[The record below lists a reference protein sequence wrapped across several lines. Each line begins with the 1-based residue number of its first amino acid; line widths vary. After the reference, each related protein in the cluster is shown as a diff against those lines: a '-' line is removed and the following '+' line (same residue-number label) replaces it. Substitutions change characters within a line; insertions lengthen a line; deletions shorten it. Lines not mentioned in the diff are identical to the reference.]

1 MVDANASDAA
11 ECGRIARFHEF
22 VAEKQSIADFS
33 SAFSCLFPYVH
44 ERGLT
49 VSYRL
54 AKAPLK
60 KIRHESEVLFHFLQ
74 YQNHYR
80 SIRQNLS
87 SDIPDAWLWTDNTC
101 IDVEITVALAE
112 MRLAVAERLNNFG
125 ESPGFITPVLGD
137 DLAAYRAEVKMEC
150 GSYSTEQYINAL
162 YSGVTKRIIKKSNST
177 RTGILL
183 VDCPIGEKY
192 ASADMIDRLVDK
204 IAPSLPPSG
213 FESIFLVDRDR
224 VAPLMRRS

>member
-1 MVDANASDAA
+1 VVDANASDAA
-11 ECGRIARFHEF
+11 ECGRIARFLEF

-33 SAFSCLFPYVH
+33 SAFSCLFPYIH

-49 VSYRL
+49 ASYRL

-60 KIRHESEVLFHFLQ
+60 KIRHESAVLFHFLQ
-74 YQNHYR
+74 YQNHYK
-80 SIRQNLS
+80 SVRQNLGS
-87 SDIPDAWLWTDNTC
+87 GIPDAWLWTDNTC

-112 MRLAVAERLNNFG
+112 MRLAIAERLNNFG

-137 DLAAYRAEVKMEC
+137 DLAAYRSGVNNER
-150 GSYSTEQYINAL
+150 GGYSIEQYVDLLHSSVI
-162 YSGVTKRIIKKSNST
+162 KRLRKKSISNRS
-177 RTGILL
+177 GILL
-183 VDCPIGEKY
+183 IDCPIGEEY

-204 IAPSLPPSG
+204 IVPSLPPSG